1 MVTEQ
6 KPETRTASLRSIRKR
21 PEKDQSRAKD
31 ILTPCWQYG
40 HQIYDCTA
48 DKEPKWSWAR
58 YRKRTALVT
67 PAEERNIGADRQRH
81 NEMLPISSCKLKV
94 YHEIGPNLYSYDV
107 FLKLRKVTVFFP
119 LKCNGDPEISI
130 WNKIFTGLTQDIYY
144 VISLR
149 SIVGI
154 TRSAFAFS
162 F

>member
-40 HQIYDCTA
+40 PQIYDCTA

-107 FLKLRKVTVFFP
+107 FLKLRKVTVFFHW
-119 LKCNGDPEISI
+119 NAMVTQRYRSEIKSLRASL
-130 WNKIFTGLTQDIYY
+130 KIFTM
-144 VISLR
+144 
-149 SIVGI
+149 
-154 TRSAFAFS
+154 S
-162 F
+162 FLYAR